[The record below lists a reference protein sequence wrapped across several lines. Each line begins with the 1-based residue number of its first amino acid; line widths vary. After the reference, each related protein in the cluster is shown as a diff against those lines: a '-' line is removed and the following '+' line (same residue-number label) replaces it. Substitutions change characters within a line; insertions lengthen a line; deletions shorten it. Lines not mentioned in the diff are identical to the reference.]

1 MDLAHDSLPG
11 FRGLQEPAR
20 VPGAGRLWAILL
32 AAGEGSRV
40 RSLTGEVGGRPV
52 PKQFCTMDGRG
63 SMLRWAINRAAGIV
77 PMERIVVIVASH
89 HRQWWGEELADL
101 PAANVV
107 VQPQNRGTGV
117 GILLPLLSVLQR
129 DPDARVLILPTDHY
143 LEDEQPLREAIVEGV
158 RAVHTDRER
167 VVLLGMAPQE
177 RDAECGWIL
186 PESASFGADHVSA
199 FVEKPNAEK
208 ARALARRG
216 AVVNTLIL
224 VGTGTAMLRLYTE
237 TVPGVVEG
245 FCDWRN
251 EDSMVWRDLDSLYDV
266 LPVCDFSR
274 EVLERSC
281 DHLSVV
287 RVSGAG
293 WMDLGTP
300 DRLQL
305 FRRQQ
310 VPVKAVNGP
319 GAIVAGRRQEWRR

>member
-1 MDLAHDSLPG
+1 MDLAHGPLPG
-11 FRGLQEPAR
+11 LRGLREEAR
-20 VPGAGRLWAILL
+20 VPATGRLWAILL
-32 AAGEGSRV
+32 AAGEGRRV
-40 RSLTGEVGGRPV
+40 RSLTGQVEGRPV

-63 SMLRWAINRAAGIV
+63 SMLRWAIDRAAGIV
-77 PMERIVVIVASH
+77 PVERIVVIVASH
-89 HRQWWGEELADL
+89 HRRWWGEELADL

-117 GILLPLLSVLQR
+117 GILLPLLNVLQR
-129 DPDARVLILPTDHY
+129 DPEARVLILPTDHY

-158 RAVHTDRER
+158 RAVHADRDR

-186 PESASFGADHVSA
+186 PESAAFGVGRVSN

-216 AVVNTLIL
+216 AVVNSLIL
-224 VGTGTAMLRLYTE
+224 VGTGAAMLRLYTE
-237 TVPGVVEG
+237 TVPDVVES
-245 FCDWRN
+245 FRDWRN
-251 EDSMVWRDLDSLYDV
+251 GTASVWRDLESLYDT

-274 EVLERSC
+274 EILERSC

-287 RVSGAG
+287 RVSGSG

-310 VPVKAVNGP
+310 VPVKTMNGP
-319 GAIVAGRRQEWRR
+319 GPTVAGPTQEWHR